1 MPNMEVKIASSD
13 PEKIAGEILVKGQ
26 NVMMGYYKDEENTA
40 KVIESDGWM
49 HTGDIGTLDKGNNL
63 FIKGRCKT
71 MILGPSGQNIYPE
84 ALEAKLN
91 NMPFVSE
98 CLVIKGEEKLV
109 ALVYPDFNAMDE
121 IGIDHKELE
130 NIMEDNRKKYNKMVA
145 NYEQISEIRLYPNE
159 FEKTPKKN
167 IKRYLYESQQGK

>member
-1 MPNMEVKIASSD
+1 M
-13 PEKIAGEILVKGQ
+13 
-26 NVMMGYYKDEENTA
+26 
-40 KVIESDGWM
+40 
-49 HTGDIGTLDKGNNL
+49 
-63 FIKGRCKT
+63 
-71 MILGPSGQNIYPE
+71 
-84 ALEAKLN
+84 
-91 NMPFVSE
+91 
-98 CLVIKGEEKLV
+98 IKGEEKLV